1 MKTFLPPLLHS
12 PGIKNRWHSYY
23 VPLRL
28 EQQYQFKWNCSFW
41 TGEISF
47 GSLGFF
53 LCADCRL
60 SSMSGVVQ
68 QQKLFYWK
76 ENKATMLNTG
86 KSYKHFFLLP
96 IFLAGKYQALLS
108 IETKLSQFLFCYSV
122 LFPGCCLNILMTV
135 TVTLYCICSNTNTD
149 KCCQK
154 YKWVIKSKKVLY
166 CNELG
171 EVILAC

>member
-1 MKTFLPPLLHS
+1 
-12 PGIKNRWHSYY
+12 
-23 VPLRL
+23 
-28 EQQYQFKWNCSFW
+28 
-41 TGEISF
+41 
-47 GSLGFF
+47 
-53 LCADCRL
+53 
-60 SSMSGVVQ
+60 
-68 QQKLFYWK
+68 
-76 ENKATMLNTG
+76 MLNTG
-86 KSYKHFFLLP
+86 KSYKHFFYYQF
-96 IFLAGKYQALLS
+96 FLAGKYQALLS